1 VYALK
6 SPAERDHPMM
16 TMTGIMSGYQA
27 SRGRRLPLGEGIG
40 GSVVVVQVVSGEPQ
54 VLRSPHPPR
63 TRRLGSFNKGFVMWV
78 PLNRSLT
85 LYRSGLGTGVLWV
98 ACDF

>member
-1 VYALK
+1 MYALK

-16 TMTGIMSGYQA
+16 TMTGIMSVLSSFVGTKITTR
-27 SRGRRLPLGEGIG
+27 RGDWW

-85 LYRSGLGTGVLWV
+85 LYRSGLGTGVL
-98 ACDF
+98 